1 MPRIASILCL
11 VSMGFLASCSAF
23 DWQWL
28 QTEAPQEANP
38 SALLDGKWEGT
49 WQSDATDY
57 AGHLQAI
64 VVHSSEALIDK
75 EHVQQYSATFRM
87 RWYEVPFNEI
97 TVTLNATRME
107 DGRIHFEGVKYV
119 GFVKGGSLRLDGY
132 LFPKK
137 NVFYCD
143 YATEKDSGTYKMIRV
158 LSDPEEPAAEGPKT
172 ETASAQN

>member
-1 MPRIASILCL
+1 MPRIASIFCL

-23 DWQWL
+23 DWQWA
-28 QTEAPQEANP
+28 QTPAPSAPNP
-38 SALLDGKWEGT
+38 AALLDGKWEGT

-64 VVHSSEALIDK
+64 VIHSSEALIDK
-75 EHVQQYSATFRM
+75 EHVQQYAATFRM

-97 TVTLNATRME
+97 SMTLNATPMA

-119 GFVKGGSLRLDGY
+119 GFVKGGFLRLDGY
-132 LFPKK
+132 IFPKK
-137 NVFYCD
+137 NMLYCD
-143 YATEKDSGTYKMIRV
+143 YATDKDSGTYKMDRV
-158 LSDPEEPAAEGPKT
+158 LSDPAPSAAEEPKT